1 MQSWLG
7 FFVHRE
13 GSNFLPELREGRH
26 RLLNWQIQISK
37 YENKSQLSRAI
48 FSQVPQPTC
57 YWKWVGVSM
66 PQKVGNF
73 SLRPSSTAIWR
84 CSRLSGGLL
93 SSYRSQVALTPALEF
108 YIHPVLLQPGIHVTL
123 PILTSSPSQSSF
135 PFSQVFLLVFPISTF
150 MIFLMC
156 INWWTKNNS
165 VIQTKPSHVVLMP
178 QSAVGLQFEKR
189 ILRLIYGR
197 SLYQILPSPIL
208 CSSSF
213 KTDNPWQRL
222 TSLNHILVLCSPIP
236 AHTLCIEVRDAGW
249 WLRRLVSE
257 WMGRRRRW
265 QFWRRELVFKLSMNK
280 SDSVT
285 HLYLP
290 SVISR

>member
-1 MQSWLG
+1 MLKAEWWLIE
-7 FFVHRE
+7 FV
-13 GSNFLPELREGRH
+13 
-26 RLLNWQIQISK
+26 QISGR
-37 YENKSQLSRAI
+37 SDTS
-48 FSQVPQPTC
+48 T
-57 YWKWVGVSM
+57 GV
-66 PQKVGNF
+66 
-73 SLRPSSTAIWR
+73 LRSPSA
-84 CSRLSGGLL
+84 
-93 SSYRSQVALTPALEF
+93 PAAGHSC
-108 YIHPVLLQPGIHVTL
+108 HPPNPHFVTL
-123 PILTSSPSQSSF
+123 PILIS
-135 PFSQVFLLVFPISTF
+135 FSQVFLLVFPISTF

-165 VIQTKPSHVVLMP
+165 VIQTKLSHVVLMP
-178 QSAVGLQFEKR
+178 QSAVGLEFEKR

-265 QFWRRELVFKLSMNK
+265 QFWRRELVFKLSMNIADATMSAWNWPCCDLWGMLATWK
-280 SDSVT
+280 SRRGGRDG
-285 HLYLP
+285 
-290 SVISR
+290 